1 VFIFI
6 IVNDY
11 FRAERKAARVFEN
24 PIDEEEEEV
33 VSRPVVT
40 NAKVNKENILTW
52 NEDNVHDFLMK
63 NSLLAMIPLC
73 DGITGEELSNL
84 YAMCRANLSSMYR
97 SLKFELL
104 HGHHRILPIST
115 YLRFISRMR
124 AVCDDGIPSN
134 VPNVKKIH
142 EIPVSDDE

>member
-1 VFIFI
+1 MFIFI

-11 FRAERKAARVFEN
+11 FRAERKVATVSEN
-24 PIDEEEEEV
+24 PIDEEEEV
-33 VSRPVVT
+33 VSRPFVRK
-40 NAKVNKENILTW
+40 AKVNMANILTW

-84 YAMCRANLSSMYR
+84 YAMCRENSSSMYR

-124 AVCDDGIPSN
+124 AVCDDGIPSYMHN
-134 VPNVKKIH
+134 LKKIH